1 MRLHSSSAA
10 ATVFSNLALTQ
21 MFYIIGSSYEY
32 LFFIVS
38 KTRASDDA
46 CGESKST
53 AGMEIG
59 DRGETFSGSAVGM
72 G

>member
-1 MRLHSSSAA
+1 
-10 ATVFSNLALTQ
+10 

-46 CGESKST
+46 CGESKRT